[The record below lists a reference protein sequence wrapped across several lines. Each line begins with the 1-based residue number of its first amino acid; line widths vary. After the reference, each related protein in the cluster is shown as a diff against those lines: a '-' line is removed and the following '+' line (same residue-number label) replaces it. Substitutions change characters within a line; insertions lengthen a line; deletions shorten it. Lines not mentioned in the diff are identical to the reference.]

1 MRAAGK
7 QRCVGRGGMK
17 SVGTMPR
24 ILISNIDNESMMA
37 DERALTP
44 DFCRASAITAS
55 RMAWFA
61 EPGDIVVLPRDLSP
75 QMKVYIA
82 RTMGY
87 EPGSV
92 THLTPDWGHRHPRP
106 IRAHELLHT
115 GLVERMARLIGDP
128 DNWTLYPYC
137 YERST
142 QQFAERLGLDG
153 ERAVRPFVKQG
164 GAELLN
170 DKRVFRSVAAGRGV
184 SIAEGAVC
192 ATQWQLEE
200 CIVSLIDQTGAV
212 IVKQDRHSGGFGN
225 LIVSRTEATGA
236 LGAPEVLVARDE
248 SQVRDQA
255 RIAWTRL
262 AYSERAPLIV
272 EVYYPVSA
280 CVTAE
285 FKVDAAAN
293 AVRFL
298 NCGEVRQAP
307 ILSGLIMPSAVAPYQ
322 LGSFIADAA
331 ELARLCCDLGYDGL
345 VNIDAI
351 VTTDGTV
358 IVNEFN
364 GRIGGCS
371 HIHHILQRVAGAR
384 YGEGLVVVS
393 HSRKIAMS
401 IDQTFGILEERKLGF
416 DRSRRFGVIVT
427 GEDASGSG
435 HLEYLSIAP
444 SREQAMQLEAEFEG
458 LLGVDRSAQS
468 EAGIEH
474 LAKILSH
481 FPQGRRFD
489 AEPTVRDGQRQGIAN
504 KP

>member
-1 MRAAGK
+1 
-7 QRCVGRGGMK
+7 
-17 SVGTMPR
+17 MPR

-37 DERALTP
+37 DERALTQ
-44 DFCRASAITAS
+44 DFCRSSAITAG

-61 EPGDIVVLPRDLSP
+61 DPGDIVVLPRDLSP
-75 QMKVYIA
+75 RMKVYIA

-87 EPGSV
+87 DPGSV
-92 THLTPDWGHRHPRP
+92 TYLTPDWSNGHPRP

-115 GLVERMARLIGDP
+115 GLAERLERLIGEP
-128 DNWTLYPYC
+128 ANWTIYPYC

-153 ERAVRPFVKQG
+153 ERDVRPFVRQG

-200 CIVSLIDQTGAV
+200 CIASLIDATGAV
-212 IVKQDRHSGGFGN
+212 IIKQDRHSGGFGN
-225 LIVSRTEATGA
+225 LIVSRTEDASA
-236 LGAPEVLVARDE
+236 LGAPEVLLAKDE
-248 SQVRDQA
+248 SQVRDQS

-262 AYSERAPLIV
+262 AYAERAPLVV

-280 CVTAE
+280 CLTAE
-285 FKVDAAAN
+285 FKVESAAN
-293 AVRFL
+293 AVAFL

-307 ILSGLIMPSAVAPYQ
+307 ILSGLIMPSAVPPYQ
-322 LGSFIADAA
+322 LASFIADAT

-345 VNIDAI
+345 VNIDGI
-351 VTTDGTV
+351 VTAGGKV

-371 HIHHILQRVAGAR
+371 HIHHILQTIAGAR
-384 YGEGLVVVS
+384 YGDELVVVS
-393 HSRKIAMS
+393 HSRKVALS
-401 IDQTFGILEERKLGF
+401 IDQAFGILEERKLAF
-416 DRSRRFGVIVT
+416 DANLGQGIVVT
-427 GEDASGSG
+427 GEDASVSG
-435 HLEYLSIAP
+435 HLEYLSVAP
-444 SREQAMQLEAEFEG
+444 SREDAMRLEAEFEAM
-458 LLGVDRSAQS
+458 LGSDGGSHS

-474 LAKILSH
+474 LARILSH
-481 FPQGRRFD
+481 LPQVRRTD
-489 AEPTVRDGQRQGIAN
+489 AEQATRDAQRHGAAH
-504 KP
+504 KS

>member
-1 MRAAGK
+1 
-7 QRCVGRGGMK
+7 
-17 SVGTMPR
+17 MPR

-44 DFCRASAITAS
+44 EFCRASAITAG

-75 QMKVYIA
+75 QLKVYIA

-92 THLTPDWGHRHPRP
+92 TYLTPDWGAGHPRP

-115 GLVERMARLIGDP
+115 GLAQRMARLIGDP
-128 DNWTLYPYC
+128 ANWTLYPYC

-153 ERAVRPFVKQG
+153 ERDVRPFVRQG

-184 SIAEGAVC
+184 AIAEGAVC
-192 ATQWQLEE
+192 ATPWQLEE
-200 CIVSLIDQTGAV
+200 CIASMIDMTGAV

-225 LIVSRTEATGA
+225 LIVSRTAATSA
-236 LGAPEVLVARDE
+236 LGAPEVLVAADE
-248 SQVRDQA
+248 SQIRDQS
-255 RIAWTRL
+255 RIVWARL
-262 AYSERAPLIV
+262 AYAERAPLVV

-280 CVTAE
+280 CLTAE
-285 FKVDAAAN
+285 FKVEAAAN
-293 AVRFL
+293 AIAFL

-307 ILSGLIMPSAVAPYQ
+307 ILSGLIMPSAVPPYQ
-322 LGSFIADAA
+322 LAAFIAHAA

-345 VNIDAI
+345 VNIDGI
-351 VTTDGTV
+351 VTSGGAV

-371 HIHHILQRVAGAR
+371 HIHRILEAVAGPR
-384 YGEGLVVVS
+384 YGDRLVTLS
-393 HSRKIAMS
+393 HSRKVALS
-401 IDQTFGILEERKLGF
+401 IDQVFALLEERKLAF
-416 DRSRRFGVIVT
+416 DRDAGRGIVVT
-427 GEDASGSG
+427 GEDAAGSG

-444 SREQAMQLEAEFEG
+444 TRAEAMRLEAEFEA
-458 LLGVDRSAQS
+458 LLGAAPGQDSDS
-468 EAGIEH
+468 GIEH
-474 LAKILSH
+474 LAKILAH
-481 FPQGRRFD
+481 MPHLRRV
-489 AEPTVRDGQRQGIAN
+489 EPEPAARDIHRQERRIG
-504 KP
+504 PE

>member
-1 MRAAGK
+1 
-7 QRCVGRGGMK
+7 
-17 SVGTMPR
+17 MPR

-44 DFCRASAITAS
+44 DFCRSSAITAG

-75 QMKVYIA
+75 RLKVYIA
-82 RTMGY
+82 HTMGY
-87 EPGSV
+87 EPGTV
-92 THLTPDWGHRHPRP
+92 TYLTPDWGSGHPRP

-115 GLVERMARLIGDP
+115 GLAQRMARLIGDP
-128 DNWTLYPYC
+128 ASWTLYPYC

-153 ERAVRPFVKQG
+153 ERDVRPFVRQG

-200 CIVSLIDQTGAV
+200 CIASMIDMTGAV
-212 IVKQDRHSGGFGN
+212 IIKQDRHSGGFGN
-225 LIVSRTEATGA
+225 LIVSRTAMTNA
-236 LGAPEVLVARDE
+236 LGAPEALVAQDE
-248 SQVRDQA
+248 SQIRDQS

-262 AYSERAPLIV
+262 AYAERAPLIV
-272 EVYYPVSA
+272 EVYYPVTA
-280 CVTAE
+280 CLTAE
-285 FKVDAAAN
+285 FKVESAAN
-293 AVRFL
+293 AVTFL

-307 ILSGLIMPSAVAPYQ
+307 ILSGLIMPSAVPPYQ
-322 LGSFIADAA
+322 LASFIADAT

-345 VNIDAI
+345 VNIDGI
-351 VTTDGTV
+351 VTSSGAV

-371 HIHHILQRVAGAR
+371 HIHRILETAAGPR
-384 YGEGLVVVS
+384 YGDRLVTVS
-393 HSRKIAMS
+393 HSRSIAMS
-401 IDQTFGILEERKLGF
+401 IDEVFGILDSQKLAF
-416 DRSRRFGVIVT
+416 DRGAGRGIVIT
-427 GEDASGSG
+427 GEDAAGSG

-444 SREQAMQLEAEFEG
+444 ARDEAMRLEAEFEA
-458 LLGVDRSAQS
+458 LLGGEADPQS
-468 EAGIEH
+468 DSGIEH
-474 LAKILSH
+474 LARILSH
-481 FPQGRRFD
+481 MPQLRRL
-489 AEPTVRDGQRQGIAN
+489 EPEQMAREVPRQERRI
-504 KP
+504 KPE